1 MSLVMEDVR
10 AWLHLDFTSNNGG
23 SRRGRG
29 TPGEIFCS
37 WNSTWWDC
45 SSWIHRPIAAPGW
58 YRCYRRPSRLDQARR
73 DTTYWSRAM
82 APNIRRTPELSRR
95 AFWSP
100 ATPGENVFNEF
111 NTANEHHSVP
121 DQNSYSKDNCDIL
134 LSYDCRLIR
143 ALYMYTRLK
152 HIFK

>member
-100 ATPGENVFNEF
+100 VTPSENVFNAF
-111 NTANEHHSVP
+111 NTVNEHHSVP

-134 LSYDCRLIR
+134 LSYVYQIK
-143 ALYMYTRLK
+143 K